1 MENQFVIFKLADEYY
16 GVDIAS
22 VDGIIKTQFITI
34 VPHAPNFVEGVTNLR
49 GTVLPVVDMRR
60 RFGLSMQ
67 TESKDTRII
76 VIELDGMTVGMIV
89 DAVTEVMHI
98 SVEDVEPP
106 SPMIATVDSSFI
118 TGIAKIADRLIILL
132 DLAKVL
138 TIQEQHALQ
147 AVSAE

>member
-1 MENQFVIFKLADEYY
+1 VENQFVIFKLADEYY

>member
-67 TESKDTRII
+67 AESKDTRII

>member
-1 MENQFVIFKLADEYY
+1 VENQFVIFKLADEYY

-67 TESKDTRII
+67 AESKDTRII